1 MPKTKTNKVANRQA
15 SRAQQAHS
23 TPVVR
28 TGEMVRKA
36 AQKRQQKTGVAGFA
50 SEFPWLTGILSV
62 AILAGLFSILFTNH
76 LLFFAPKTTVDAC
89 AWAKQSSSPAAAGAT
104 ITRHYSAAP
113 RKCITVTTPGQYRA
127 TIHTAKGDIVAV
139 LDQTQAPI
147 TVNNFVFLATHHFY
161 DGLTFDQATSFTVTG
176 GDPRSATKPTGLPDV
191 TDNSDGPGYTIAAE
205 LPSAAAAYQAQSI
218 VMDNSGKNDTAGS
231 RFFVTTGNAAALPLQ
246 FNYFGRI
253 TDDSFTVAKQ
263 IKAGEKIL
271 SITITVDPNGLPGVV
286 VPTPTPGK

>member
-15 SRAQQAHS
+15 SRVQQAHT

-89 AWAKQSSSPAAAGAT
+89 VWAKQSSSPAAAGAT

-113 RKCITVTTPGQYRA
+113 QKCISVTTPGQYRA
-127 TIHTAKGDIVAV
+127 TIHTAKGDIIAV

-161 DGLTFDQATSFTVTG
+161 DGLTFDQATGFTLSG

-191 TDNSDGPGYTIAAE
+191 TDNSNGPGYTIGAE
-205 LPSAAAAYQAQSI
+205 LPSSVAAYQAQSI

-271 SITITVDPNGLPGVV
+271 SITITFDPNGLPGVV